1 MKKSAIFLCALFLI
15 FASCRKEPTPGSDP
29 ENEGSFVRV
38 TDAPRAWDGNK
49 RADITYQLLVY
60 SFADKDGDGWG
71 DFKGLTDKLG
81 YIDDLGATAVWL
93 SPIHPAMSYH
103 GYDVKDY
110 TLVNPQYG
118 SMDDFEYFVQE
129 AHKLDIKVYLD
140 YVINHSGREH
150 WWFQEAIR
158 SAENPYRD
166 YYIFSDDPQTDI
178 TAGNIAMINTE
189 GSAGY
194 DSGQWFTV
202 STTGDKTLKF
212 SLDWSNPALPEL
224 IATETTGT
232 DPENPD
238 TSTDN
243 AKYLYFGDGILKKFY
258 DKGNGQYELS
268 TSYSSSWGFL
278 IRTSTSQWNNK
289 TKYGAQSKSGSTI
302 TYGEPHILYTNDNP
316 DIVYDLQ
323 LPGATMFHS
332 HFWTNWFADLNYGSV
347 ETAENSPAFLAIV
360 EDAKIWIDAGI
371 DGFRLDAVK
380 HIYHNEY
387 SDENPEFLKKFYNAV
402 NQYFRQTHTSD
413 IYMVGE
419 VFSGYEQV
427 APYYKGLPALFEF
440 SFWHRLQ
447 WALGESTGL
456 YFAKDIIS
464 YEQLYQ
470 QYRTGFIR
478 ATKLSNHD
486 ENRARSDLGGSVG
499 KTKLAAAVLLTSS
512 GSPYVYYGEE
522 LGYIGTK
529 TNGDLYVRSPML
541 WGDSYTTTYTDQI
554 DSYLSTAVGTVLTQ
568 EADSS
573 SILNVYKKFAQARNT
588 YPALAVGTMT
598 EHPVYN
604 HQGASAYKSLA
615 AWYRTS
621 GSEKLLVFH
630 NLGNQQLSFPVQDD
644 IQNTVVSMGNVYL
657 KESPEGNTVKMDPM
671 TSVVFAI
678 K

>member
-1 MKKSAIFLCALFLI
+1 
-15 FASCRKEPTPGSDP
+15 
-29 ENEGSFVRV
+29 
-38 TDAPRAWDGNK
+38 
-49 RADITYQLLVY
+49 
-60 SFADKDGDGWG
+60 
-71 DFKGLTDKLG
+71 
-81 YIDDLGATAVWL
+81 
-93 SPIHPAMSYH
+93 
-103 GYDVKDY
+103 
-110 TLVNPQYG
+110 
-118 SMDDFEYFVQE
+118 
-129 AHKLDIKVYLD
+129 
-140 YVINHSGREH
+140 
-150 WWFQEAIR
+150 
-158 SAENPYRD
+158 
-166 YYIFSDDPQTDI
+166 
-178 TAGNIAMINTE
+178 
-189 GSAGY
+189 
-194 DSGQWFTV
+194 
-202 STTGDKTLKF
+202 
-212 SLDWSNPALPEL
+212 
-224 IATETTGT
+224 
-232 DPENPD
+232 
-238 TSTDN
+238 
-243 AKYLYFGDGILKKFY
+243 
-258 DKGNGQYELS
+258 
-268 TSYSSSWGFL
+268 
-278 IRTSTSQWNNK
+278 
-289 TKYGAQSKSGSTI
+289 
-302 TYGEPHILYTNDNP
+302 
-316 DIVYDLQ
+316 
-323 LPGATMFHS
+323 MFHS

-380 HIYHNEY
+380 HIYHNEF
-387 SDENPEFLKKFYNAV
+387 SDENPDFLKKFYNAV

-419 VFSGYEQV
+419 VYSGYEQV

-522 LGYIGTK
+522 MGYIGTK
-529 TNGDLYVRSPML
+529 TNGDIYVRSPML

-554 DSYLSTAVGTVLTQ
+554 DSYLSTAVGTVMTQ

-573 SILNVYKKFAQARNT
+573 SILNVYKKFARARNT

-621 GSEKLLVFH
+621 GNEKLLVFH
-630 NLGNQQLSFPVQDD
+630 NLGNQQISFPVDDD

-657 KESPEGNTVKMDPM
+657 KESSEGYTVKMDAM